1 MNTRDKDLAA
11 FEEYLFSFM
20 NDATPGIPLTDAEVI
35 AILQN
40 DDSPEEPAAEE
51 KEQILKSM
59 KAAYERRK
67 HVEMKMKNL
76 NRIHSLG
83 ELLHLFCEWRDIPS
97 AWLARL
103 LNLTAEQFEAYKKD
117 KVSPLELGKERIL
130 NFVALAGISIQE
142 MIGILERTVKLS
154 NLKPTTNLAA
164 AHTRVYKE
172 ANASEL
178 SMVRESAMKE
188 LALALDE
195 PEEIVISKENWEVL
209 RQELLQESAE
219 DHSVF
224 DITNQCFTVRDKSR
238 RNFTNVLL
246 QQI

>member
-20 NDATPGIPLTDAEVI
+20 NDETPGMPLNNDEVV
-35 AILQN
+35 AILEN
-40 DDSPEEPAAEE
+40 YAPLEEPAAEE
-51 KEQILKSM
+51 KEQIIKIM
-59 KAAYERRK
+59 KAAHERRK
-67 HVEMKMKNL
+67 YVKMQIQNL
-76 NRIHSLG
+76 NRIHSVG
-83 ELLHLFCEWRDIPS
+83 ELFHLFCEWRDVPS

-103 LNLTAEQFEAYKKD
+103 LNLTEEQFEAYKKD

-130 NFVALAGISIQE
+130 NFAALAGISIQE
-142 MIGILERTVKLS
+142 MLGILEKTVKLS

-172 ANASEL
+172 ASASEL
-178 SMVRESAMKE
+178 STVRESAMKE
-188 LALALDE
+188 LVLALDE
-195 PEEIVISKENWEVL
+195 PEEIVISKDDWKTF

-219 DHSVF
+219 ANSGF
-224 DITNQCFTVRDKSR
+224 DIKDHCFTIRDRSR
-238 RNFTNVLL
+238 RNFANVLL